1 MSYQAY
7 QKTQQSSETPSQV
20 EYRLLAQVTTALI
33 NAENLNHRD
42 QETVKA
48 LDWNRRVWSTLA
60 TDCAIEGN
68 QLPKEIRAGI
78 ISLSIWVSKH
88 TSGVIRGKLTIP
100 PLVNVNR
107 SIMAGLAKQAELQQQ
122 STASVSPQTTTP
134 SSTDT
139 VL

>member
-7 QKTQQSSETPSQV
+7 QKTQQASETPSQV
-20 EYRLLAQVTTALI
+20 EYRLLAKVTTALMD
-33 NAENLNHRD
+33 AEKLHHMD
-42 QETVKA
+42 QAAVKA

-88 TSGVIRGKLTIP
+88 TTGVIRGKMQIA
-100 PLVNVNR
+100 PLISVNK

-122 STASVSPQTTTP
+122 AAANSQQTITQ
-134 SSTDT
+134 TDT
-139 VL
+139 SL